1 MGPLR
6 YAQGD
11 ICPSNSHP
19 AAPPCRPSAPLPRFR
34 PVTSPSP
41 SADLSKLRIN
51 RDAPPP
57 EVRRALVRNVVI
69 AVLALLLIVGAVF
82 ALRSGGAVPVQVVTV
97 AAASGSDGGGSAGA
111 GTSVTANGYVVAR
124 TRASV
129 SAKLP
134 GRIADLRVSEGSTLR
149 RGEIIAT
156 LENADYEAQ
165 AAQAKAAVATA
176 RAELVEART
185 ASEVAAREA
194 ARLRDM
200 RQENADLVSEQD
212 LDGVEGRARQAAA
225 RLEAADARLKAAEAS
240 LRFARANLENTVI
253 RAPFGGTVLRK
264 EAEIGEVV
272 APSVGGGL
280 TRGAVVT
287 MADLT
292 TLEVEVDV
300 NEAYIAR
307 VKKDGPATITLD
319 AYPDTSFRGAVRQ
332 VVPTADRQRATVQVK
347 VSILDRDPR
356 ILPEMGARVDFLE
369 DSVASGP
376 EAPAAGPPRF
386 RVPAAAVR
394 EVNGESVVWLV
405 RNGRLESRTV
415 QAGPVSAGFREVRSG
430 LAGGEQLLVGGVEEP
445 EAGMRV
451 EVGK

>member
-1 MGPLR
+1 M
-6 YAQGD
+6 
-11 ICPSNSHP
+11 
-19 AAPPCRPSAPLPRFR
+19 
-34 PVTSPSP
+34 TSPSP
-41 SADLSKLRIN
+41 SADLSRLRIN

-57 EVRRALVRNVVI
+57 EVRRALGRNI
-69 AVLALLLIVGAVF
+69 ALGLVALALVLGALFV
-82 ALRSGGAVPVQVVTV
+82 ARGGRAVPVQVVTV
-97 AAASGSDGGGSAGA
+97 APSGGSEAG
-111 GTSVTANGYVVAR
+111 GTAAPGTAVTANGYVVAR

-134 GRIADLRVSEGSTLR
+134 GRIADLRVSEGSTLE
-149 RGEIIAT
+149 RGDVIAT

-165 AAQAKAAVATA
+165 AAQARAAVATA
-176 RAELVEART
+176 RAELVEAR
-185 ASEVAAREA
+185 AARDVAAREA

-200 RQENADLVSEQD
+200 RRENADLVSDQD
-212 LDGVEGRARQAAA
+212 LDTVEGRAAQAAA
-225 RLEAADARLKAAEAS
+225 RLEAAGARLAAAEAS

-253 RAPFGGTVLRK
+253 RAPFSGTVLRK

-307 VKKDGPATITLD
+307 VRNGGPAKITLD
-319 AYPDTSFRGAVRQ
+319 AYPDTAFRGEVRQ

-347 VSILDRDPR
+347 VSITDRDPR

-369 DSVASGP
+369 DSI
-376 EAPAAGPPRF
+376 PAAAAGGPTPGRRPRF

-394 EVNGESVVWLV
+394 EAGGESVVWLV
-405 RNGRLESRTV
+405 RNGRLEPRAV
-415 QAGPVSAGFREVRSG
+415 EAGPVSAGYREVRSG
-430 LAGGEQLLVGGVEEP
+430 LAGGERLLVGGVEEP

-451 EVGK
+451 TVAE

>member
-1 MGPLR
+1 M
-6 YAQGD
+6 
-11 ICPSNSHP
+11 
-19 AAPPCRPSAPLPRFR
+19 
-34 PVTSPSP
+34 TSP
-41 SADLSKLRIN
+41 SADLSRLRIN

-57 EVRRALVRNVVI
+57 EVRRALGRNVILV
-69 AVLALLLIVGAVF
+69 VLALALVLGIVF
-82 ALRSGGAVPVQVVTV
+82 ALRRGGAVPVQVVTV
-97 AAASGSDGGGSAGA
+97 AAPGGPDGGGSPAGP
-111 GTSVTANGYVVAR
+111 SVTANGYVVAR

-134 GRIADLRVSEGSTLR
+134 GRIADLRVSEGSTLK

-156 LENADYEAQ
+156 LENEDYEAQ
-165 AAQAKAAVATA
+165 AAQARASVATA
-176 RAELVEART
+176 RAELVEARA
-185 ASEVAAREA
+185 ASEVTAREA

-200 RQENADLVSEQD
+200 RQENAELVSDQD
-212 LDGVEGRARQAAA
+212 LDAVEGRAAQAAA
-225 RLEAADARLKAAEAS
+225 RLEAADARLLAAQANQ
-240 LRFARANLENTVI
+240 RFAQANLENTVI
-253 RAPFGGTVLRK
+253 RAPFSGTVLRK

-307 VKKDGPATITLD
+307 VRRAAPARITLD
-319 AYPDTSFRGAVRQ
+319 AYPDTSFRGEVRQ

-347 VSILDRDPR
+347 VSIVDRDPR

-369 DSVASGP
+369 DSVATAGAA
-376 EAPAAGPPRF
+376 APAGPPRF

-394 EVNGESVVWLV
+394 EAGGESVVWLV
-405 RNGRLESRTV
+405 RNGRLEPRTV
-415 QAGPVSAGFREVRSG
+415 QAGPVSAGFREIRSG

-451 EVGK
+451 EVRQ